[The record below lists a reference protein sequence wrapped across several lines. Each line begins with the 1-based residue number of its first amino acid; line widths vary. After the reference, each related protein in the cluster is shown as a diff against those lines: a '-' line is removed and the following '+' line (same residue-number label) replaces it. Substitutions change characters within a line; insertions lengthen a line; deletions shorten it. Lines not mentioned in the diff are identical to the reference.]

1 MKKLLKRIQFIAL
14 YITLGEL
21 VILGFFFGVYLTN
34 SWNFQNIVSL
44 NVMGYIVLAVIVANL
59 ILLWIALFVIYFN
72 RQRNDLKT
80 GDIIGNDIQAS
91 YKFANLG
98 CVIVDDEGLI
108 IYVSETLKSKGFN
121 ILNHNI
127 YVWNPELKKI
137 DEDKNNQEIFVI
149 NKLYYKVTHLK
160 ENGVFLFQDVNDY
173 ESAFVMFQK
182 NATCIGIIQ
191 IDNYSDIA
199 QNNEEINEIIP
210 TIKTFINEYAKK
222 FKLVLRSYKNDS
234 YYVICRNEDLINM
247 KKDGFSVLSQVRSLA
262 SKSDFNTSLS
272 IGFAYDFSTL
282 NQLNDMA
289 SNALSVAMSR
299 GGDQVVIAQLDH
311 ELLFIGGKT
320 EAVESR
326 NKVKVKADSM
336 ALLNYIEQNDNIF
349 IMGHKDMDMD
359 ALGSCLG
366 LQALCDYKKKT
377 SRIIYD
383 PNKTEKKTR
392 GAIQTEFSPD
402 ELKKKFI
409 SIETALKEANGSTLL
424 LICDVNAP
432 KQFMCQDIVDKTDK
446 IIIIDH
452 HRRGDSFIDNLI
464 FSVIDTSASSAS
476 EIIVEMIKFGS
487 KYPPIKVSPKVATIM
502 LSGISL
508 DTNFFKSKT
517 VGSRTFEAC
526 MVLKDYGAD
535 SQKADQ
541 LLKDEFEEY
550 SAVNSL
556 VQTLKTY
563 SYGIT
568 YCVGNDDE
576 IVDRATLAKA
586 CNTCINLKGINA
598 AFVIG
603 RISTNQVGISCRG
616 DGSVNVQLVAEKLG
630 GGGHFSMGAA
640 QFMDVSTQ
648 KAEELLINAL
658 DSLKNEI
665 RTKEE

>member
-1 MKKLLKRIQFIAL
+1 MKKLLKRIQFTAL
-14 YITLGEL
+14 YVTLGEL
-21 VILGFFFGVYLTN
+21 VILGFFFGIYLTN
-34 SWNFQNIVSL
+34 SWNFQNIISL

-59 ILLWIALFVIYFN
+59 ILLWIGLFVIYFN

-127 YVWNPELKKI
+127 YVWKPELKKI

-247 KKDGFSVLSQVRSLA
+247 KKDSFSVLSQVRSLA